1 MNEEKRKFCYRNKSK
16 RINTHTAFFTDEI
29 KTNFMTVAGVT
40 VSSWSLSIF
49 SLFYFYARVELLS
62 LTSSSQLVSHPVVVP
77 ILMSV
82 RLSVL
87 LLYCVYFFA
96 VVMFF
101 LISCSHCVR
110 FSFFQYTKVFYYYFF
125 RFL

>member
-1 MNEEKRKFCYRNKSK
+1 MNTKMYEEKRKFCYRNKSK

-82 RLSVL
+82 CLSVRPPVVL
-87 LLYCVYFFA
+87 CLFFCSSH
-96 VVMFF
+96 VF
-101 LISCSHCVR
+101 LDFL
-110 FSFFQYTKVFYYYFF
+110 FSLCALFIFSIY
-125 RFL
+125 